1 MNQAVKI
8 DDVQHK
14 RPTWNLV
21 VPWWIWAVLAFLRK
35 KNKKKDQKKKEAED
49 RRRRRRDEEKRRR
62 RNRFV
67 FVLCFFLASSFPA
80 PIPPLF
86 RRRLSA
92 VGVMAARL
100 NFPRP
105 ASLVAELRL
114 SFLLLISEFSFLR
127 FLLLLLLFFFSP
139 PDEWIQRGSPFQY
152 QRNEHYLFFCPQN
165 VTGLDWFVYCFT
177 GFSSSVWDLFL
188 VSLGFRS
195 LRDEPSFFF

>member
-1 MNQAVKI
+1 MNEPGSQNRRRTTQTTDLKFGGAV
-8 DDVQHK
+8 V
-14 RPTWNLV
+14 NLGRSG
-21 VPWWIWAVLAFLRK
+21 VLAEEEQK
-35 KNKKKDQKKKEAED
+35 KGPKKKEAED
-49 RRRRRRDEEKRRR
+49 RRRRRRRRDEEKRRR

-127 FLLLLLLFFFSP
+127 FLLLLLLFFFRHRMNGSNAAHP
-139 PDEWIQRGSPFQY
+139 FSTSVTSITFFFAPKMLPDWIDSCTV
-152 QRNEHYLFFCPQN
+152 L
-165 VTGLDWFVYCFT
+165 
-177 GFSSSVWDLFL
+177 
-188 VSLGFRS
+188 LGFQV
-195 LRDEPSFFF
+195 LYGTCF

>member
-49 RRRRRRDEEKRRR
+49 RRRRRRVEEKRRR

-127 FLLLLLLFFFSP
+127 FLLLLLLFFFRHRMNGSNAAHP
-139 PDEWIQRGSPFQY
+139 FSTSVTSITFFFAPKMLPDWIDSCTV
-152 QRNEHYLFFCPQN
+152 L
-165 VTGLDWFVYCFT
+165 
-177 GFSSSVWDLFL
+177 
-188 VSLGFRS
+188 LGFQV
-195 LRDEPSFFF
+195 LYGTCF

>member
-152 QRNEHYLFFCPQN
+152 QRNEHYLFFAPKM
-165 VTGLDWFVYCFT
+165 LPDWIDSCTV
-177 GFSSSVWDLFL
+177 L
-188 VSLGFRS
+188 LGFQV
-195 LRDEPSFFF
+195 LYGTCF